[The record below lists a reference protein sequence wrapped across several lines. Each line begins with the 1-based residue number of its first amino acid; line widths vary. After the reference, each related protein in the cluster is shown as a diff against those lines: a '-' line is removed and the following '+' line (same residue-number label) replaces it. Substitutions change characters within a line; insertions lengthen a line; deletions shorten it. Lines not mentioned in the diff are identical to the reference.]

1 MESALLRQLCRF
13 ISGQLRQAALL
24 ALAVGIALIP
34 AQAVV
39 AADAAAPQ
47 HYVNQKYGY
56 GIACPATFAP
66 QGESDAGDGQVFLA
80 PKDAGEIRVYAA
92 YNVMNSTLDQRYKES
107 AAMVG
112 GKPQYSVRK
121 KDWFVVSGMMD
132 GKIYYEK
139 TLLQKDVFYTVS
151 FTYSPEAKEMFAPV
165 VDAVVKSLKV
175 Y

>member
-1 MESALLRQLCRF
+1 MEQALLRQLCRAV
-13 ISGQLRQAALL
+13 SGQLHRVALL
-24 ALAVGIALIP
+24 ALAVGIVLIS
-34 AQAVV
+34 AQTVV
-39 AADAAAPQ
+39 AADVAASQ

-56 GIACPATFAP
+56 EIACPATFAA
-66 QGESDAGDGQVFLA
+66 QGEADAGDGQVFLA

-92 YNVMNSTLDQRYKES
+92 YNVMNSTLDKRYKES
-107 AAMVG
+107 ADMVG

-121 KDWFVVSGMMD
+121 KDWFAVSGMMD

-139 TLLQKDVFYTVS
+139 TLLQKGIFYTVS
-151 FTYSPEAKEMFAPV
+151 FTYSPEAKEAFAPV